1 MKEQGN
7 LTVDERDAE
16 KAQIIQ
22 EELVN
27 NYQLG
32 NSAEELIN
40 AVDDRL
46 PELPNERGIPF
57 TEFIEN
63 TKNKFMEQ
71 VQLKFK
77 KLNYV
82 EGVDENNT
90 PIIKE
95 SNGVLPVKAHATD
108 AGYDLTATRLTQE
121 LDEANK
127 VILVYHTDV
136 AVEIPRGYV
145 GLLMMRS
152 SVAKRSMM
160 LTNCVGVI
168 DEGYRGELM
177 MKFKLTTDALP
188 RVYQIGEKIGQ
199 LVIVPCFHGE
209 PVFVDELSNT
219 DRGEG
224 GYGSTGNTVEDK
236 GTDLILEPEK
246 LQHNEHNTG
255 ESTTGNSEVSGD
267 NR

>member
-1 MKEQGN
+1 
-7 LTVDERDAE
+7 
-16 KAQIIQ
+16 
-22 EELVN
+22 
-27 NYQLG
+27 
-32 NSAEELIN
+32 
-40 AVDDRL
+40 
-46 PELPNERGIPF
+46 
-57 TEFIEN
+57 
-63 TKNKFMEQ
+63 MEQ
-71 VQLKFK
+71 TMKFEEPVLKFK

-82 EGVDENNT
+82 EGVDENGT

-108 AGYDLTATRLTQE
+108 AGYDITATRLTQE

-136 AVEIPRGYV
+136 AVEIPKGYV

-152 SVAKRSMM
+152 SVAKKSLM
-160 LTNCVGVI
+160 LTNCCGVI
-168 DEGYRGELM
+168 DEGYTGELM

-209 PVFVDELSNT
+209 PVFVEELSST
-219 DRGEG
+219 DRGEN
-224 GYGSTGNTVEDK
+224 GYGSTDK
-236 GTDLILEPEK
+236 KEKSGTDLILETKELAK
-246 LQHNEHNTG
+246 NEHNTG